1 MLHKT
6 WVWSKCEIK
15 LIQIK
20 KEETLIGSFYNGVQW
35 FEWALALSCLV
46 LCVCVF
52 FLVIV
57 IAMAT
62 TICWVA
68 QFETETLLFLIL
80 FERIALEILFEI

>member
-1 MLHKT
+1 M
-6 WVWSKCEIK
+6 VCN
-15 LIQIK
+15 
-20 KEETLIGSFYNGVQW
+20 GSNGR
-35 FEWALALSCLV
+35 LPCLV
-46 LCVCVF
+46 LSCVCVCVF

-68 QFETETLLFLIL
+68 QFETDTLLFLIL